1 MRRLRKGMGEMK
13 IKGKG
18 GILGLA
24 TLLVLVVAST
34 AVAAPPSEIY
44 ADYADNGRLDRVYSS
59 SDLQNALNS
68 AVIQGYGRPTV
79 TPGFRAE
86 VKKKLSQ
93 NVAVAGK
100 SRGTLPFTG
109 VDLALLTA
117 GAFALLLMG
126 WGFRR
131 LGRARS

>member
-1 MRRLRKGMGEMK
+1 MK

-18 GILGLA
+18 GVLGLA
-24 TLLVLVVAST
+24 TLLVLVVVST
-34 AVAAPPSEIY
+34 ATAASPREIY

-79 TPGFRAE
+79 TGGFRSE
-86 VKKKLSQ
+86 VKKKLGQ
-93 NVAVAGK
+93 NVSAAGK

-117 GAFALLLMG
+117 GALVLLLSG